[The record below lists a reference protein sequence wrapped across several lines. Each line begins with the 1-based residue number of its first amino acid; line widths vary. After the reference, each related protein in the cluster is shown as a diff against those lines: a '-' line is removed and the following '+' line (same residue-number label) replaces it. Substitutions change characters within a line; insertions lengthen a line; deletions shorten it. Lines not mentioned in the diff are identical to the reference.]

1 MDLASRRDLV
11 LNGKTW
17 KALVVLALP
26 VAIINFID
34 ASYNLFDTIFIS
46 QVGKLELAAVAFV
59 GPITTVIRSISNGL
73 SIGSTS
79 LIGREIGAGKTHKA
93 KDVSIHLLITSCSLG
108 LCITI
113 ITFAFSAQILKF
125 AAVTESLSSIA
136 NYYFRIVLFS
146 VPFIFFNAAYLAI
159 KRAIGETSVAMKI
172 NTLAIAVKLFL
183 TYRLIFH
190 FHLGIMGLG
199 VSTFV
204 GTILISLYGIHD
216 LFWKKGDFRLQF
228 KSFIF
233 DKSILKS
240 IAKISFPSMMEKTI
254 VSFSFV
260 LLNKHIL
267 TYGEMVLAAY
277 AVTNKVNSMF
287 FSTVTGFGT
296 GLSVFISQN
305 LGARQHERIKLG
317 IKQSFGIVLSVSVF
331 IIIPFYCFRKDIA
344 HVFAKEDLVFWQH
357 IVNAMTVY
365 SNTIIPWGI
374 IQIVIGIFE
383 GTGNTRINLFVSLV
397 RVYVFRLGLLL
408 IFMNFTGLEEKSVWV
423 TMLVSNNLTALLS
436 LAIYQKHKKNLDFVY

>member
-17 KALVVLALP
+17 KALVILALP

-34 ASYNLFDTIFIS
+34 ASYNLLDTIFIS

-73 SIGSTS
+73 SLGSTS
-79 LIGREIGAGKTHKA
+79 LIGREIGAGKTEKA
-93 KDVSIHLLITSCSLG
+93 KDVSIQLLTAACTLG
-108 LCITI
+108 LSIAV
-113 ITFAFSAQILKF
+113 ITFIFSAQILKF
-125 AAVTESLSSIA
+125 AAVTESLSEIA

-172 NTLAIAVKLFL
+172 NMLAIAVKLVL
-183 TYRLIFH
+183 TYSLIFH

-199 VSTFV
+199 ISTFF
-204 GTILISLYGIHD
+204 GTIIISFYGIYD
-216 LFWKKGDFRLQF
+216 LFWKKGDFRLQL
-228 KSFIF
+228 KSIYF

-240 IAKISFPSMMEKTI
+240 IAKISLPSMIEKTI

-260 LLNKHIL
+260 LLNKYIL
-267 TYGEMVLAAY
+267 AYGEMVLAAY

-305 LGARQHERIKLG
+305 LGARKHERIRKG
-317 IKQSFGIVLSVSVF
+317 IRQAFKIVLSVSIL
-331 IIIPFYCFRKDIA
+331 IIIPFYFFRKDIA
-344 HVFAKEDLVFWQH
+344 HVFAKDDFVFWQH
-357 IVNAMTVY
+357 IVNAMTIY
-365 SNTIIPWGI
+365 SNTVIPWGV

-383 GTGNTRINLFVSLV
+383 GTGNTRINLFVSLI

-436 LAIYQKHKKNLDFVY
+436 LAIYQRHKRNLDFVY